1 LRGSDKTGP
10 ESPPAEKKSE
20 KLLRLLIQ
28 SIRKRAILGRVTA
41 SYSFKAELWLYPGEA
56 GWHFLTL
63 PADVADD
70 IHEQSAGGSMAF
82 GSVRVTAEIA
92 GHSWQTSLF
101 ADQKA
106 GSYLLPVKKA
116 IRDKV
121 RIGEGDEVAVHLSI
135 QGT

>member
-1 LRGSDKTGP
+1 M
-10 ESPPAEKKSE
+10 
-20 KLLRLLIQ
+20 
-28 SIRKRAILGRVTA
+28 TA
-41 SYSFKAELWLYPGEA
+41 SYSFSAELWLYPGEA
-56 GWHFLTL
+56 GWHFLTV

-70 IHEQSAGGSMAF
+70 VHEQSAGASKAF

-116 IRDKV
+116 IRDKA
-121 RIGEGDEVAVHLSI
+121 RIGEGDEVFVHLSI